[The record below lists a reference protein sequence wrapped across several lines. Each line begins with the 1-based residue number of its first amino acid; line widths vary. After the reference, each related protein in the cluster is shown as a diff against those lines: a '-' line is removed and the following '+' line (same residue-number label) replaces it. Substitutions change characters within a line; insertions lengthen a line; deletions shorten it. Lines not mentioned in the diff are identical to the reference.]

1 MKALVTGGKGFIGS
15 HVVELLLEEGH
26 DVIVIDDESAA
37 ENGIFYKIEG
47 AKYYKLDIRDKEIL
61 PLFKGV
67 DWVFHLAARSRIQP
81 SLINP
86 EETFDVNVMGTLNV
100 LQAARHAGASRVVY
114 SGSSSYYG
122 LKNSIPN
129 TEDMPPDCLN
139 PYSVSKYQGELICKM
154 YSTLWEVPTVVL
166 RYFNVYG
173 PREPG
178 RGQYAPV
185 IGLFKRQRDAG
196 EMLTIIGDGQQRR
209 DFTHVKDVAMANYLA
224 AQTDVAHDVFNVGT
238 GTNYSVNQVAEMVG
252 GDPTYVPAR
261 PAESRET
268 RADISKATR
277 LLGWQPKFKLEAA
290 INSY

>member
-15 HVVELLLEEGH
+15 HVVELLLGEGH
-26 DVIVIDDESAA
+26 EVIAIDDESAT
-37 ENGIFYKIEG
+37 ENGIFYKIGG
-47 AKYYKLDIRDKEIL
+47 AKYHKLDIRDKDIL

-100 LQAARHAGASRVVY
+100 LQASRHAGVSKVVY

-122 LKNSIPN
+122 LKNQIPN

-178 RGQYAPV
+178 KGQYAPV

-196 EMLTIIGDGQQRR
+196 EMLTIIGDGEQRR

-224 AQTDVAHDVFNVGT
+224 AQSAVVHDIFNVGT
-238 GTNYSVNQVAEMVG
+238 GTNHSVNQIAEMVG
-252 GDPTYVPAR
+252 GVATYIPAR

-277 LLGWQPKFKLEAA
+277 LLGWQPKFNLGSA

>member
-15 HVVELLLEEGH
+15 HVVELLLGEGH
-26 DVIVIDDESAA
+26 EVIAIDDESAT
-37 ENGIFYKIEG
+37 ENGIFYKIGG
-47 AKYYKLDIRDKEIL
+47 AKYHKLDIRDKDIL

-100 LQAARHAGASRVVY
+100 LQASRHAGVSKVVY

-122 LKNSIPN
+122 LKNQIPN

-178 RGQYAPV
+178 KGQYAPV

-196 EMLTIIGDGQQRR
+196 EMLTIIGDGEQRR
-209 DFTHVKDVAMANYLA
+209 DFTHVKDIAMANYLA
-224 AQTDVAHDVFNVGT
+224 AQSAVVHDIFNVGT
-238 GTNYSVNQVAEMVG
+238 GTNHSVNQIAEMVG
-252 GDPTYVPAR
+252 GVATYIPAR

-277 LLGWQPKFKLEAA
+277 LLGWQPKFNLGSA

>member
-26 DVIVIDDESAA
+26 EVIVIDDESAA
-37 ENGIFYKIEG
+37 ENGIFYKIGG

-100 LQAARHAGASRVVY
+100 LQAARAAGVSKVVY

-122 LKNSIPN
+122 LKNPIPN

-173 PREPG
+173 PREPD

-185 IGLFKRQRDAG
+185 IGLFKRQRDTG
-196 EMLTIIGDGQQRR
+196 EMLTIIGDGEQRR

-224 AQTDVAHDVFNVGT
+224 AKSDVVHDVFNVGT
-238 GTNYSVNQVAEMVG
+238 GTNYSVNQIAEMVG
-252 GDPTYVPAR
+252 GAPTYVPAR

-268 RADISKATR
+268 RADISKATQ
-277 LLGWQPKFKLEAA
+277 LLGWQPKFNLGSA

>member
-26 DVIVIDDESAA
+26 EVIVIDDESAA
-37 ENGIFYKIEG
+37 ENGIFYKLDG

-86 EETFDVNVMGTLNV
+86 EETFDVNVLGTLNV
-100 LQAARHAGASRVVY
+100 LQSARHAGVSRAVY

-122 LKNSIPN
+122 LKNPIPN

-178 RGQYAPV
+178 KGQYAPV
-185 IGLFKRQRDAG
+185 IGLFKRQRDSG
-196 EMLTIIGDGQQRR
+196 NMLTIIGDGEQRR

-224 AQTDVAHDVFNVGT
+224 AQSDVTYDVFNVGT
-238 GTNYSVNQVAEMVG
+238 GANYSVNQIAEMVG
-252 GDPTYVPAR
+252 GAPTYVPAR

-268 RADISKATR
+268 KADISKAMR
-277 LLGWQPKFKLEAA
+277 FLGWQPKHELEIA

>member
-1 MKALVTGGKGFIGS
+1 
-15 HVVELLLEEGH
+15 LEEGH
-26 DVIVIDDESAA
+26 EVVAIDDESAA
-37 ENGIFYKIEG
+37 ENGIFYKIGG
-47 AKYYKLDIRDKEIL
+47 AKYYKLDIRDKEIF

-81 SLINP
+81 SLIDP

-100 LQAARHAGASRVVY
+100 LQASREAGVSKVVY

-122 LKNSIPN
+122 LKSPIPN

-173 PREPG
+173 PREPD

-196 EMLTIIGDGQQRR
+196 EMLTIIGDGEQRR
-209 DFTHVKDVAMANYLA
+209 DFTHVKDVAVANYLA
-224 AQTDVAHDVFNVGT
+224 AKSDVVHDVFNVGT
-238 GTNYSVNQVAEMVG
+238 GTNYSVNQIAEMVG

-268 RADISKATR
+268 RADISKATQ
-277 LLGWQPKFKLEAA
+277 LLGWHPKFNLGSA